1 MAELQR
7 PMVTLPTPADRYPA
21 HAEILVTGQDPA
33 SERPAVTVVIPCR
46 NEADSIDRCL
56 ASVFAFQPVPGGFE
70 VIVVDGRSDDGTRE
84 KLAAWESKKREM
96 RVLQNPGLVAP
107 IGLNLAIRA
116 ARGRFIMRLD
126 AHSEYPPD
134 YLRLGLETSERT
146 AADNVGGVLR
156 TIPAGSSL
164 SARLVAYLSTHRFGV
179 GNSRFRIGAEE
190 GPADTVPFGCFRK
203 EVFSRT
209 GLFDERLVRNQ
220 DYEFNRRLVR
230 SGGTVWLN
238 PSMVATYYNRSSLR
252 SLLTQAWQTGK
263 WNAWM
268 WYVAPYS
275 LAPRHAVPALF
286 VTGQLLLGVGAVL
299 FPIARIGLIAVNLCY
314 LVLACGVGFRHAGDE
329 ALWVRALLASC
340 FLLYHVS
347 YGLGTLVGLGAL
359 LTRSSPVQRAPEPW
373 PGAGRYRAWPTER
386 PE

>member
-1 MAELQR
+1 VRTPDPIDHRPAEAGALA
-7 PMVTLPTPADRYPA
+7 P
-21 HAEILVTGQDPA
+21 GQDPA
-33 SERPAVTVVIPCR
+33 LEGPAVTVIIVCR
-46 NEADSIDRCL
+46 NEVAFIDRCL
-56 ASVFAFQPVPGGFE
+56 ASVFAFEPVPGGFE
-70 VIVVDGRSDDGTRE
+70 VIVVDGRSSDGTRE
-84 KLAAWESKKREM
+84 KLTLWENEKQAM
-96 RVLQNPGLVAP
+96 RVLENPGLVAP
-107 IGLNLAIRA
+107 IGLNLGIRA
-116 ARGRFIMRLD
+116 ARGRFLMRLD

-134 YLRLGLETSERT
+134 YLRLGLETIERT

-156 TIPAGSSL
+156 TMPSGSAL

-190 GPADTVPFGCFRK
+190 GPADTVPFGCFRL

-238 PSMVATYYNRSSLR
+238 PSMVATYYNRSSLN
-252 SLLTQAWQTGK
+252 SLLKQAWQTGK

-275 LAPRHAVPALF
+275 FATRHAVPALF
-286 VTGQLLLGVGAVL
+286 VAGQLLLGVGAVL
-299 FPIARIGLIAVNLCY
+299 FPMAGIGLIAVNLCY
-314 LVLACGVGFRHAGDE
+314 LALACAVAFRHARDE
-329 ALWVRALLASC
+329 ALWVRALLAAC

-347 YGLGTLVGLGAL
+347 YGLGTLVGVGAL
-359 LTRSSPVQRAPEPW
+359 LTKSSPVQRAREPW
-373 PGAGRYRAWPTER
+373 PGAGRFRAWPTER